1 MIALLQILTISF
13 LGLNPGI
20 LQEPGNPIEG
30 KKVKTAVIRWA
41 DSTLYKHEGIKFENF
56 QAFYTEE
63 YSILKMREEFY
74 REQLD
79 VLEENKKSGKYTK
92 SNLEYQK
99 EVDKLKLSIQNIV
112 EESQNLMQK
121 VTQYKITFWSNIKVS
136 NGTFVYY
143 GIELCVNNLFEVI
156 HAREKSAIG
165 KHKNVSIV
173 YQNKEGL
180 VKVDAK

>member
-1 MIALLQILTISF
+1 
-13 LGLNPGI
+13 
-20 LQEPGNPIEG
+20 
-30 KKVKTAVIRWA
+30 
-41 DSTLYKHEGIKFENF
+41 
-56 QAFYTEE
+56 
-63 YSILKMREEFY
+63 MREEFY

-99 EVDKLKLSIQNIV
+99 EVDKLKLSIQNVV